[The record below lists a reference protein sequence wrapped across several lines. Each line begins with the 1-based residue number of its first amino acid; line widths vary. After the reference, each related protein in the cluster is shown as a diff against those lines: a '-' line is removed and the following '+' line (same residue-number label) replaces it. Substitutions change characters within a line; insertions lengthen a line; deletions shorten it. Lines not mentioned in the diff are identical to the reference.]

1 MWILPA
7 KPPYV
12 QNFWSGYIDTFGGGR
27 GAEGLLKI
35 FLRPYIHARGK
46 EKTSTAILGDYKL
59 GKAPIVSKIT
69 DRLQNFGSKLFLNS

>member
-35 FLRPYIHARGK
+35 FYGRIFTLG
-46 EKTSTAILGDYKL
+46 EKRRLPQLY
-59 GKAPIVSKIT
+59 SKIT
-69 DRLQNFGSKLFLNS
+69 DRSQNFGSKLFLNS